1 MLVAWR
7 YAVGKVI
14 NYKDALKS
22 KWGPEEIKAA
32 RKRANLTLR
41 ELSEQLG
48 ISLRML
54 QYYEAGKT
62 PVSKALEDSIRSIVN
77 WEQDNQGY
85 PDIDLDAIG
94 TLTGFDIERINRL
107 IQGINRYL
115 DEHEFEH
122 DKGYYKILHQSKQEL
137 SLLLSKF
144 DL

>member
-1 MLVAWR
+1 M
-7 YAVGKVI
+7 GKVI

>member
-1 MLVAWR
+1 
-7 YAVGKVI
+7 VGKVI
-14 NYKDALKS
+14 NYKEALKS

-32 RKRANLTLR
+32 RARANLTLK
-41 ELSEQLG
+41 ELSDQLG

-107 IQGINRYL
+107 IQGITRYL
-115 DEHEFEH
+115 EEHEFEH
-122 DKGYYKILHQSKQEL
+122 DRGYYKILYQSKQEL

>member
-1 MLVAWR
+1 
-7 YAVGKVI
+7 VGKVI
-14 NYKDALKS
+14 NYKESLKS

-32 RKRANLTLR
+32 RARANLTLK
-41 ELSEQLG
+41 ELSDQLG

-107 IQGINRYL
+107 IQGIGRYYGGNET
-115 DEHEFEH
+115 DGGFN
-122 DKGYYKILHQSKQEL
+122 DSRGAGGGSFGDATNDAGFSDYS
-137 SLLLSKF
+137 
-144 DL
+144 

>member
-1 MLVAWR
+1 M
-7 YAVGKVI
+7 GKVI

-62 PVSKALEDSIRSIVN
+62 PVSKALEDSIRSIVS

-122 DKGYYKILHQSKQEL
+122 DKGYYKILYQSKQEL

>member
-1 MLVAWR
+1 VLVAWR

-14 NYKDALKS
+14 NYKDAFKS

-122 DKGYYKILHQSKQEL
+122 DKGYYKILYQSKQEL

>member
-1 MLVAWR
+1 
-7 YAVGKVI
+7 VGKVI
-14 NYKDALKS
+14 NYKEALKS

-32 RKRANLTLR
+32 RARANLTLK
-41 ELSEQLG
+41 ELSDQLG

-77 WEQDNQGY
+77 MYGGVWAEQDNEDY
-85 PDIDLDAIG
+85 AVG
-94 TLTGFDIERINRL
+94 TLTDFDIERINRL
-107 IQGINRYL
+107 IQGITRYL
-115 DEHEFEH
+115 EEHEFEH
-122 DKGYYKILHQSKQEL
+122 DRGYYKILHQSKQEL

>member
-1 MLVAWR
+1 M
-7 YAVGKVI
+7 GKVI

-22 KWGPEEIKAA
+22 KWGPGEIKAA

-122 DKGYYKILHQSKQEL
+122 DKGYYKILYQSKQEL